1 MYLNHV
7 SRFVSIMVEHD
18 FWNSISETAIHN
30 AILLFFLNCLK
41 KCLYKDFFLSI
52 FQALYENN

>member
-7 SRFVSIMVEHD
+7 LRFVSIMVEHD
-18 FWNSISETAIHN
+18 FLKSISETAIHN
-30 AILLFFLNCLK
+30 AILLVFLNCLK
-41 KCLYKDFFLSI
+41 KCLYNDFFLSF